1 MADNTQELQNILND
15 ILSIKVEQLK
25 REQGDY
31 KFEDI
36 YSMLVEIYSNIEIL
50 KSNLEFWLLVPENRR
65 NNSLNNL
72 KELNTTVK
80 RIKTFEPQSLSN
92 PLNERNNLANN
103 IKNTYGVLYDQLFLD
118 LKIHNLSK

>member
-1 MADNTQELQNILND
+1 
-15 ILSIKVEQLK
+15 
-25 REQGDY
+25 
-31 KFEDI
+31 
-36 YSMLVEIYSNIEIL
+36 MLVEIYSNIEIL

-65 NNSLNNL
+65 NNILNNL

-103 IKNTYGVLYDQLFLD
+103 IKNISYYRIIMRQLGQKDISPYGTNL
-118 LKIHNLSK
+118 LKIKL